1 MKYISCFI
9 HVFTNFYTLENMFL
23 AILDSSIKYF
33 YIKAKHFQHFYY
45 VNNLAKDCELR
56 LEKVIRDENR
66 RKYGSDKEVMIKVIG
81 NHTDDNLKLLS
92 KVKGKL
98 DFFSSSCYSN
108 FITKP

>member
-1 MKYISCFI
+1 
-9 HVFTNFYTLENMFL
+9 MFL
-23 AILDSSIKYF
+23 AFLDPSIKCF
-33 YIKAKHFQHFYY
+33 YIKAKHFEHYHY